1 MAFTQPVKTDSFA
14 NFRGKFENTEFVCN
28 ETLAFAETGGKLL
41 LRELQLVQKGFI
53 AFGLFKIIQILTLKV
68 FNNGHQCGIGV
79 NRGVVNYTERFFR
92 PKAPQRTQTAFTG
105 DKLVCFAVFANDKGL
120 NQSDLPNGLCKLGY
134 AFVIKGFSRL
144 SRVRNDGIQC
154 QFNKLAFCLG
164 RLCAC
169 CSAFFVFQ
177 KIKQCHI
184 E

>member
-1 MAFTQPVKTDSFA
+1 M
-14 NFRGKFENTEFVCN
+14 
-28 ETLAFAETGGKLL
+28 KLWL
-41 LRELQLVQKGFI
+41 LPRREASSSCVSLQLVQKGFI

-68 FNNGHQCGIGV
+68 FNNSHQCGIGV

-120 NQSDLPNGLCKLGY
+120 DQSDLPNGLCKLGY

-169 CSAFFVFQ
+169 CSAFLSFR
-177 KIKQCHI
+177 KSNSAILNKTPNKTPLPLCRSDR
-184 E
+184 